1 MAENSALFLL
11 LKSKLF
17 QKRTDSVSN
26 VVSPQI
32 FVSTVYFKPEVVIL
46 AYGNQLGFSYPLLNC
61 VISTFV
67 FEKSFDSQS
76 KPETAVFSAGF

>member
-32 FVSTVYFKPEVVIL
+32 FISIVYFKPEVVIL
-46 AYGNQLGFSYPLLNC
+46 AYGNQLGFSYPH
-61 VISTFV
+61 T
-67 FEKSFDSQS
+67 
-76 KPETAVFSAGF
+76 P